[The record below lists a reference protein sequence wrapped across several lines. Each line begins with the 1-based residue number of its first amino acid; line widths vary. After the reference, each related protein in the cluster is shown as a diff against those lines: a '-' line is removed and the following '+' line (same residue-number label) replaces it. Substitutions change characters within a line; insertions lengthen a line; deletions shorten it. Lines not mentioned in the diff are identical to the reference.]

1 MTAQSTPQPL
11 AREKTAASKTF
22 LVWVVIYALV
32 GAQMGWILRPF
43 IGRPDLPF
51 QLFRGREANFF
62 VDLLRTLA
70 QLLGQ

>member
-1 MTAQSTPQPL
+1 M
-11 AREKTAASKTF
+11 
-22 LVWVVIYALV
+22 IYALV

-43 IGRPDLPF
+43 IGAPSLSF

-62 VDLLRTLA
+62 VDFLRTLG